1 MGQRYRKMEGQKPR
15 PVCVAHNQDFAKGGD
30 FQPQIIKFSQNV

>member
-15 PVCVAHNQDFAKGGD
+15 PVYVAHNHDFAKWG
-30 FQPQIIKFSQNV
+30 NL